1 MPCRTKTL
9 AKSPATSVTYCED
22 CKCYHLSI
30 GPVTCRLD
38 EANVAASYRN
48 LVLAITTAKKRA
60 STATRRSGSPLT
72 TDITRVKWCTYG
84 CSLRFTGSS
93 LQ

>member
-22 CKCYHLSI
+22 CKCYYLSI

-38 EANVAASYRN
+38 EQM
-48 LVLAITTAKKRA
+48 LQQAIETL
-60 STATRRSGSPLT
+60 SSLSPLPQKEPEQQPAT
-72 TDITRVKWCTYG
+72 LVRH
-84 CSLRFTGSS
+84 
-93 LQ
+93 